1 MRTNQI
7 AFAAVTTWLAFSASP
22 GTAAD
27 DPGLAFF
34 ETKVRPVL
42 IKECYSCHSVA
53 EKKAKG
59 GLELDSTAAIL
70 KGGDGGPSVV
80 PGKPE
85 ASLLIKAIG
94 HGDEQLK
101 MPPKAKLPD
110 ATIAD
115 LTKWVKMGA
124 PLPKD
129 MGTAAKAKTID
140 IEAGRKFWSFQPL
153 AKVEVPAIADSQAAI
168 RNEIDR
174 FILARLAEK
183 KLRPNATANRE
194 KLIRRAYFDLTGLP
208 PTPAEIDTF
217 VNDASPDAWNNLL
230 EKLLASERYGERWAR
245 HWLDVVRFAE
255 SGGYEFDGERKGA
268 FHYRDFVIRA
278 FNEDMPYDQFVRWQL
293 AGDKLKPGDF
303 QATSATGFLVAG
315 PYPGQTTQKTLE
327 PIRYDQ
333 LDDMLS
339 TTGTAFL
346 GLTVGCARCHDHK
359 YDPLPQSDYYRL
371 LACLATTG
379 STTANIDPNPDVFKQ
394 EKAQWDAERTKRE
407 AEWQAYVRTP
417 QFASSFEL
425 WWATNRDTVIVGH
438 PFRSL
443 TVVGWRL
450 ADTLHKSEG
459 KLTDANRS
467 EVAALARWFEPEAKK
482 AYAPLL
488 AHLAAEPKPKLEPI
502 FATGQQG
509 GEVFFLIRGETG
521 RKNGKPAPG
530 FFRVLMSNAEQDAKW
545 VGKPVDKQPPVEP
558 RVALANWMTDA
569 DTGAGHLL
577 ARVIVNRLWQHHMGR
592 GLVATTNDFGIQG
605 ERPTHPRLLDY
616 LASELIRH
624 GWRLKPIH
632 KLIMASAVYQQ
643 AGDDI
648 PANRAI
654 DPDNKLWWRLPPRRM
669 ESEAV
674 RDSLLAIGNNLDLK
688 MYGPGTL
695 DEATLR
701 RSVYLT
707 VKRSKPV
714 PILQLFDSPEAIQS
728 IGERQVT
735 TVPTQALT
743 LMNSPFVRRQA
754 DLLAKHVRPS
764 ASVEL
769 PAAVES
775 AYRTAFGRKPTA
787 QEKERATAFVNKL
800 AETYGKGEPATA
812 RAFADLCHA
821 LLCSNEFV
829 YVD

>member
-1 MRTNQI
+1 MRTNWI
-7 AFAAVTTWLAFSASP
+7 TLAAAIAALAFAPPPTP
-22 GTAAD
+22 AAD
-27 DPGLAFF
+27 DPGVAFF
-34 ETKVRPVL
+34 EAKVRPVL

-53 EKKAKG
+53 QKKAKG

-70 KGGDGGPSVV
+70 KGGEGGPSVV

-115 LTKWVKMGA
+115 LTQWVKMGA

-129 MGTAAKAKTID
+129 MGTATKAKTID
-140 IEAGRKFWSFQPL
+140 IEAGRKFWAFQPL
-153 AKVEVPAIADSQAAI
+153 ATVTPPQIANPQGTI
-168 RNEIDR
+168 RNEVDR
-174 FILARLAEK
+174 FILAKLAEK
-183 KLRPNATANRE
+183 NLRPNATADRE
-194 KLIRRAYFDLTGLP
+194 KLVRRAYFDITGLP
-208 PTPAEIDTF
+208 PMPAEIDAF
-217 VNDASPDAWNNLL
+217 VNDTSPEAWN
-230 EKLLASERYGERWAR
+230 KLLDKLLGSERYGERWAR

-278 FNEDMPYDQFVRWQL
+278 FNQDMPYDQFVRWQL
-293 AGDKLKPGDF
+293 AGDKLMPGDF
-303 QATSATGFLVAG
+303 QATAATGFLVAG

-346 GLTVGCARCHDHK
+346 GMTVGCARCHDHK
-359 YDPLPQSDYYRL
+359 YDPLPQEDYYRL

-379 STTANIDPNPDVFKQ
+379 STTANIDPNPEIFKQ
-394 EKAQWDAERTKRE
+394 EKAKWDAERTKLE
-407 AEWQAYVRTP
+407 AEWLAFSRTP

-425 WWATNRDTVIVGH
+425 WWATNRDMVVVGNPFHPLTVI
-438 PFRSL
+438 
-443 TVVGWRL
+443 GWKL
-450 ADTLHKSEG
+450 ATTLHKSG
-459 KLTDANRS
+459 DKLTDANRA
-467 EVAALARWFEPEAKK
+467 EVAALARWFEPDTKK

-488 AHLAAEPKPKLEPI
+488 AHLAAEPKPKLDAI

-530 FFRVLMSNAEQDAKW
+530 FFRVLMSNPEQDVKW
-545 VGKPVDKQPPVEP
+545 VGKPVDKKPPVEP

-569 DTGAGHLL
+569 DTGAGRLL

-592 GLVATTNDFGIQG
+592 GLVATPNDFGIQG
-605 ERPTHPRLLDY
+605 DRPTHPELLDY
-616 LASELIRH
+616 LASELIRN

-643 AGDDI
+643 AGEDI
-648 PANRAI
+648 AANRTI
-654 DPDNKLWWRLPPRRM
+654 DPDNKLWWRRPPRRM

-674 RDSLLAIGNNLDLK
+674 RDSLLAIGENLDLK

-695 DEATLR
+695 DAANPR

-707 VKRSKPV
+707 VKRSQPV

-754 DLLAKHVRPS
+754 ELLAKRVRPS
-764 ASVEL
+764 EVVAL
-769 PAAVES
+769 PAALEN
-775 AYRTAFGRKPTA
+775 AYRTAFGRKPTT
-787 QEKERATAFVNKL
+787 QEKERAAAFVARL

-812 RAFADLCHA
+812 RAFADFCHA